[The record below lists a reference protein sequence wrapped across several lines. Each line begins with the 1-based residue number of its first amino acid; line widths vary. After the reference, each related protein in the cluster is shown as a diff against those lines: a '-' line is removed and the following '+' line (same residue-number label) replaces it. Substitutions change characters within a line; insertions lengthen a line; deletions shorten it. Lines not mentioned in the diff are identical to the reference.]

1 MSLSK
6 LLNSRGLF
14 YFVVFVCGIAV
25 DQLSKNLSAEIMKV
39 HYNEGVIFGSFVGIS
54 SFVRISL
61 VSSFFGIIFS
71 LYLLSLYMISEKS
84 VRFKLALS
92 LFVSGMGGNVYSKVL
107 YGRTIDFIKL
117 DLLGFSTYFNIADI
131 LQWLGLILC
140 FYFLIIGKEVFWH
153 GEERRGGLFINMQ
166 EQLSYS
172 FKLCLVSLCSSLI
185 LGVFSFTFMRTI
197 FDQININNLSSSIYA
212 YILTYILISLLF
224 MILVGIAGIFISRRT
239 VGPIYAFERF
249 VDNLL
254 LGKSSPLKLRKSD
267 RFKNLEEIADKL
279 RDI

>member
-1 MSLSK
+1 MFQSSMLK
-6 LLNSRGLF
+6 SRGLF
-14 YFVVFVCGIAV
+14 YFVVFICGIAV
-25 DQLSKNLSAEIMKV
+25 DQISKNLFAELISV
-39 HYNEGVIFGSFVGIS
+39 HYNEGIIFGSFVGIS
-54 SFVRISL
+54 PFVRISL

-107 YGRTIDFIKL
+107 YGKTIDFMNV
-117 DLLGFSTYFNIADI
+117 DLLGFSIYFNIADI
-131 LQWLGLILC
+131 FQWLGFILC

-153 GEERRGGLFINMQ
+153 GEERRGGFFINIK
-166 EQLSYS
+166 EQISYS

-197 FDQININNLSSSIYA
+197 FDQINIQNLSSSIYA

-224 MILVGIAGIFISRRT
+224 MILVGIAGIFLSRRI
-239 VGPIYAFERF
+239 VGPIFAFERF
-249 VDNLL
+249 VDNMLA
-254 LGKSSPLKLRKSD
+254 GKSSSLQLRKSD
-267 RFKNLEEIADKL
+267 RFKDLERIADKL
-279 RDI
+279 KNI